1 MEKLAWKKQCPESI
15 QSWYSEFPRC
25 NLNDKMCVLAEE
37 EGVTCPYYEDYLDE
51 IREEELVLED
61 WEKERDLTEG

>member
-1 MEKLAWKKQCPESI
+1 
-15 QSWYSEFPRC
+15 
-25 NLNDKMCVLAEE
+25 MCVLEEE